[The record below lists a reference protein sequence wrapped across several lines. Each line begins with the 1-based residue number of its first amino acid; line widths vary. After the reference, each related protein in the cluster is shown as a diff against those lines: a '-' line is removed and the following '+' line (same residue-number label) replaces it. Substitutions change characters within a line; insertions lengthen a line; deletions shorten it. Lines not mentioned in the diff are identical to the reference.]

1 MNAFPS
7 AALCTDLG
15 RCSELGYYANYGLS
29 GAGDDLKDGCTMVQ
43 FSRSKSKFRMKSLL
57 IAILLAAA
65 SLAQTATPA
74 PTVAQ
79 LLGTWKLV
87 SIEDT
92 MNDGKVQASTQY
104 GPHPHGFIMYQPD
117 GYMCATIVNNDRPA
131 WKDPAEATD
140 AEKIAHYDSFL
151 AYCGTFKLDSA
162 TSTVT
167 HFPEVAWSPS
177 YVGST
182 QPRPFRLEGNRLII
196 TTTRGIPDPRVQK
209 RVLVWERA
217 K

>member
-1 MNAFPS
+1 VKSVVNEVS
-7 AALCTDLG
+7 HAAG
-15 RCSELGYYANYGLS
+15 S
-29 GAGDDLKDGCTMVQ
+29 
-43 FSRSKSKFRMKSLL
+43 F
-57 IAILLAAA
+57 
-65 SLAQTATPA
+65 AQTA

-92 MNDGKVQASTQY
+92 FHDGKVGSSVQF
-104 GPHPHGFIMYQPD
+104 GPNPDGFIMYAPD
-117 GYMCATIVNNDRPA
+117 GYMCASIVNSDRQA
-131 WKDPAEATD
+131 WKDPAKPTD
-140 AEKIAHYDSFL
+140 AEKIAYYDSFI
-151 AYCGTFKLDSA
+151 AYCGRFKLDSA

-167 HFPEVAWSPS
+167 HFPEVAWWPS

-182 QPRPFRLEGNRLII
+182 QPRPFRIEGNRLII
-196 TTTRGIPDPRVQK
+196 TVTEGISDLGIQK

>member
-1 MNAFPS
+1 
-7 AALCTDLG
+7 
-15 RCSELGYYANYGLS
+15 
-29 GAGDDLKDGCTMVQ
+29 
-43 FSRSKSKFRMKSLL
+43 MKSLL
-57 IAILLAAA
+57 ITILLTTAA
-65 SLAQTATPA
+65 LAQTATPG

-92 MNDGKVQASTQY
+92 MKDGKAQPSAQF
-104 GPHPHGFIMYQPD
+104 GPHPHGFLMYQPD
-117 GYMCATIVNNDRPA
+117 GYMCATIVNSDRPV
-131 WKDPAEATD
+131 WKDPDKATD
-140 AEKIAHYDSFL
+140 AEKIAYYDTFI
-151 AYCGTFKLDSA
+151 AYCGTYKLDSA
-162 TSTVT
+162 SSTVT

-177 YVGST
+177 FVGST

-196 TTTRGIPDPRVQK
+196 TATRGLLNPEMQK

>member
-1 MNAFPS
+1 MKFF
-7 AALCTDLG
+7 
-15 RCSELGYYANYGLS
+15 LS
-29 GAGDDLKDGCTMVQ
+29 VL
-43 FSRSKSKFRMKSLL
+43 
-57 IAILLAAA
+57 LLAAS
-65 SLAQTATPA
+65 SLAQTSTPV

-92 MNDGKVQASTQY
+92 MTDGKVQPSAQFGS
-104 GPHPHGFIMYQPD
+104 HPQGFIMYEPD
-117 GYMCATIVNNDRPA
+117 GHMCATIANGDRPE
-131 WKDPAEATD
+131 WSDTVKPTD
-140 AEKIAHYDSFL
+140 AEKIAYFDTFI
-151 AYCGTFKLDSA
+151 AYCGTFKLDGA

-167 HFPEVAWSPS
+167 HYPSVAWTPA

-196 TTTRGIPDPRVQK
+196 TATRGLSNPAIQK

>member
-1 MNAFPS
+1 
-7 AALCTDLG
+7 
-15 RCSELGYYANYGLS
+15 
-29 GAGDDLKDGCTMVQ
+29 
-43 FSRSKSKFRMKSLL
+43 MKSLL
-57 IAILLAAA
+57 IAILFASAAV
-65 SLAQTATPA
+65 AQTATPA
-74 PTVAQ
+74 PTVGQ

-87 SIEDT
+87 SIEET
-92 MNDGKVQASTQY
+92 MKDGKVQPATQF

-117 GYMCATIVNNDRPA
+117 GYMCASIVNGDRPV
-131 WKDPAEATD
+131 WKDPAKATD
-140 AEKIAHYDSFL
+140 AEKIADYDTFI

-162 TSTVT
+162 ASIVT
-167 HFPEVAWSPS
+167 HFPDVAWLPS

-196 TTTRGIPDPRVQK
+196 TTTRGLSNPEIQK

>member
-1 MNAFPS
+1 MKV
-7 AALCTDLG
+7 L
-15 RCSELGYYANYGLS
+15 YATL
-29 GAGDDLKDGCTMVQ
+29 
-43 FSRSKSKFRMKSLL
+43 
-57 IAILLAAA
+57 LLAAS
-65 SLAQTATPA
+65 SLAQNATPA

-92 MNDGKVQASTQY
+92 MTDGKVQPSVQFGSHPY
-104 GPHPHGFIMYQPD
+104 GLIMYEPD
-117 GYMCATIVNNDRPA
+117 GHMCATIANGDRPA
-131 WKDPAEATD
+131 WKDPAKPTD
-140 AEKIAHYDSFL
+140 AEKIAYFDTFI
-151 AYCGTFKLDSA
+151 AYCGSFKLDSE

-167 HFPEVAWSPS
+167 HYPSVAWTPA

-182 QPRPFRLEGNRLII
+182 QPRPFRLEGDRLII
-196 TTTRGIPDPRVQK
+196 TATRGLSNPAIQK

>member
-1 MNAFPS
+1 
-7 AALCTDLG
+7 
-15 RCSELGYYANYGLS
+15 
-29 GAGDDLKDGCTMVQ
+29 
-43 FSRSKSKFRMKSLL
+43 MKSLL
-57 IAILLAAA
+57 IAILFASA

-92 MNDGKVQASTQY
+92 TKDGKVQPSTQF
-104 GPHPHGFIMYQPD
+104 GPHPHGFLMYQPD
-117 GYMCATIVNNDRPA
+117 GYMCASIANGDRPL
-131 WKDPAEATD
+131 WKDSAQATD
-140 AEKIAHYDSFL
+140 AEKIAYYDTFI

-162 TSTVT
+162 TSIVT

-182 QPRPFRLEGNRLII
+182 QPRPFRLEGDRLII
-196 TTTRGIPDPRVQK
+196 TATRGLSNPEIQK
-209 RVLVWERA
+209 RVLVWEGA